1 MNLFSWCYF
10 PARLAWRQLVHDR
23 TKLMAAIA
31 GVLFAC
37 VLVFMQLGFKDSLY
51 ASAISAPTK
60 LSGDL
65 FLMHR
70 QSEAMWRPASFKRSE
85 LMRALG
91 HPAVAAVSPMYL
103 GLAKFK
109 NIETRTVR
117 TLMVYGFEPHAGLF
131 DIDSVKNSQQELQT
145 KDTVMFD
152 ELSRPEFG
160 PMRQL
165 LEAGRT
171 ETEINDYKIKVIGL
185 FRLGVSFAADGNVIT
200 SDLNFMR
207 IFPNRNQDNIDIGVV
222 KLHPGASIAQVKA
235 DLEQRLNTFVNIFTY
250 EELLDYEKNYWANTA
265 PIGFIFGFG
274 TIMGLIVGLVIVYQ
288 ILFTD
293 IVNHRYEFATL
304 KAMGYQQG
312 YFVRLVFATA
322 LFLAVLGFIPGLFL
336 SISLYHLAES
346 QMFMPMPMTLSKI
359 VTVFL
364 FILSMCFIA
373 GFLAIRKLKD
383 ANPADMFCCL
393 RSLMSAI

>member
-1 MNLFSWCYF
+1 VNMLSWCYF
-10 PARLAWRQLVHDR
+10 PARLAWRQLFHDR
-23 TKLMAAIA
+23 TKLVAAIA

-37 VLVFMQLGFKDSLY
+37 ILVFMQLGFRDSLY
-51 ASAISAPTK
+51 ASAVSAPTK

-65 FLMHR
+65 FLMHK
-70 QSEAMWRPASFKRSE
+70 QSEAMWRPVSFNRNE
-85 LMRALG
+85 LLRTLG
-91 HPAVAAVSPMYL
+91 HPAVAEVAPLYL
-103 GLAKFK
+103 GLAPFK
-109 NIETRTVR
+109 NIETQTKR
-117 TLMVYGFEPHAGLF
+117 TLMVYGFDPDAELF
-131 DIDSVKNSQQELQT
+131 DVDSVRSKRHELRL

-152 ELSRPEFG
+152 EFSRPEFG
-160 PMRQL
+160 PMRAL

-171 ETEINDYKIKVIGL
+171 ETEINDYKIGVIGL
-185 FRLGVSFAADGNVIT
+185 FRLGVSFAADGNVVT

-207 IFPNRNQDNIDIGVV
+207 IFPGRHPGDIDMGVI
-222 KLHPGASIAQVKA
+222 KLYPGASLEQVQA
-235 DLEQRLNTFVNIFTY
+235 DLAERLNEFVNIFTFS
-250 EELLDYEKNYWANTA
+250 ELLGYEKNYWANTA

-274 TIMGLIVGLVIVYQ
+274 TVMGLVVGLVIVYQ

-304 KAMGYQQG
+304 KAMGYKQS

-322 LFLAVLGFIPGLFL
+322 FFLAVLGFIPGLVL

-346 QMFMPMPMTLSKI
+346 QMFMPMPMTFGKAI
-359 VTVFL
+359 NVFF

-383 ANPADMFCCL
+383 ANPADMF
-393 RSLMSAI
+393 